1 VVNYAAPVE
10 ASPEPAGV
18 DAVRTRRGGRSARIR
33 RAVLDAARAQLADSG
48 YSGLSPSAVAEC
60 AGVDRATIYRR
71 WPSRARLAADA
82 VMDLAQDAVRIPD
95 TGNPP
100 SDLRAFATR
109 IADLLSAQETVRL
122 IAALAAAWAEDPE
135 LRELAAAF
143 WRTRFDAVAPLF
155 RAASPDRNVSP
166 ERIDRAIETLIA
178 PLHFRALL
186 SGEPIDD
193 QLIEHSVAAA
203 LATLTPR

>member
-1 VVNYAAPVE
+1 VE

-33 RAVLDAARAQLADSG
+33 RAVLAAARAQLVETG
-48 YSGLSPSAVAEC
+48 YSGLSPSAIAAR

-71 WPSRARLAADA
+71 WPTRARLAADA
-82 VMDLAQDAVRIPD
+82 VMDLARDAVRAPN
-95 TGNPP
+95 TGDAG
-100 SDLRAFATR
+100 SDLRTFA
-109 IADLLSAQETVRL
+109 AGLAELLAAPETVRL
-122 IAALAAAWAEDPE
+122 VAALAVARAEDPE

-155 RAASPDRNVSP
+155 RDASPDRSVSP

-186 SGEPIDD
+186 SGQPIDD

-203 LATLTPR
+203 LATLAPR